1 MINNFI
7 YFLKIKYKILLRLKL
22 SRRFRYKFHDKSLYI
37 FSLIF
42 RLGESLEESKLR
54 RCILRRRD
62 DSRLEAETRMLL
74 TVIRPFL
81 SPRWLYVVRNTI
93 SQKLGIILE
102 ILVHVVYLFFFL
114 FLSLFV
120 SSSSSSSSFSL
131 CFFFLTIISVLSVPS
146 SFVELRPVACN
157 KELLEGKNFP
167 VKKTP

>member
-1 MINNFI
+1 MISQNT
-7 YFLKIKYKILLRLKL
+7 
-22 SRRFRYKFHDKSLYI
+22 

-54 RCILRRRD
+54 CCILRRRD

-81 SPRWLYVVRNTI
+81 SLRWLYVVRNTI

-102 ILVHVVYLFFFL
+102 ILVHVVYLFF
-114 FLSLFV
+114 
-120 SSSSSSSSFSL
+120 SSSSSSSFSL
-131 CFFFLTIISVLSVPS
+131 CFFFFLTIISVLSVPS